1 MADTIYYNS
10 WFSFHKKPFGA
21 VKKGTE
27 VNFSIFVPEQT
38 TEVSLVVKT
47 SDPTLGKESY
57 PMKKSRPSYYDVT
70 YKVKVAPELY
80 FYYFEITVEV
90 EEGYHTYYYGAKE
103 KSSGEGT
110 TYSNEYEVRPYQLTS
125 YVEEEKAPDW
135 YLQSIFYQI
144 FPDRFFNGN
153 ENGQVTAPKK
163 NSFLY
168 GQVTDDP
175 MYIKNSQ
182 GEILRWD
189 FYGGNLKGI
198 LKKLPYLKKLGVNGI
213 YLNPIFLAT
222 SNHRYDTSD
231 YLKIDPML
239 GTEEEFKNFV
249 KILHKEGF
257 HLILDGVFSHVG
269 KDSLY
274 FNENGDYG
282 ANVGAYQS
290 KASPYYPWFTFTH
303 YPNEYKTWWGI
314 KDLPEVDKENK
325 NYQEFIYGDENSVLE
340 KWNALG
346 VDGWR
351 LDVADELP
359 DSFIAGIRHNLDS
372 YPDKV
377 LIGEVWEDASNK
389 ISYGKRRCYILDHML
404 HGVMNYPFR
413 QIILDLLNQEK
424 KPAEIAA
431 ELMVIK
437 ENYPKNILLNN
448 LNNIGTHDTER
459 ILTLLKENKK
469 KVNLACGMMFM
480 LPGIP
485 CVYYGDEA
493 GLKGGK
499 DPENRKFFPWE
510 TPQPE
515 IFQSYQKW
523 INYRSNSAILK
534 TGDFLPFYSHDL
546 FGICRYT
553 ETGYTLYVFNPTNQV
568 QKVSVEE
575 LNFNGESPLSYEKLA
590 VIDGVKLQPL
600 DGYLVS
606 EKTYHKPHFS

>member
-1 MADTIYYNS
+1 MAETIYYNS

-27 VNFSIFVPEQT
+27 VAFSIFVPDKT

-57 PMKKSRPSYYDVT
+57 PMKKSRPSYYDVS
-70 YKVKVAPELY
+70 YKVKSSPELY
-80 FYYFEITVEV
+80 FYYFEITLKV

-103 KSSGEGT
+103 RNSGEGT
-110 TYSNEYEVRPYQLTS
+110 IYSNEYEVRPYQLTS
-125 YVEEEKAPDW
+125 YTQEEKAPDW
-135 YLQSIFYQI
+135 YLQSVFYQI

-153 ENGQVTAPKK
+153 EDGQVMAPKK

-198 LKKLPYLKKLGVNGI
+198 LKKLPYLKELGVNGI

-239 GTEEEFKNFV
+239 GTEEEFVTFV
-249 KILHKEGF
+249 KTLHAEGF

-274 FNENGDYG
+274 FNKNGDYG
-282 ANVGAYQS
+282 LNTGAYQR
-290 KASPYYPWFTFTH
+290 KDSPYFPWFTFFH
-303 YPNEYKTWWGI
+303 YPDDYKTWWGI
-314 KDLPEVDKENK
+314 KDLPEVNKENK
-325 NYQEFIYGDENSVLE
+325 AYQEFIYGDENSVLE
-340 KWNALG
+340 KWNSLG

-359 DSFIAGIRHNLDS
+359 DAFIAGIRHNLDS
-372 YPDKV
+372 YSEKV

-389 ISYGKRRCYILDHML
+389 ISYGQRRRYILDHML

-413 QIILDLLNQEK
+413 QIILDLINQEK

-431 ELMVIK
+431 ELMTIK
-437 ENYPKNILLNN
+437 ENYPKDILLNN

-459 ILTLLKENKK
+459 ILTLLKENPK

-485 CVYYGDEA
+485 CIYYGDEA
-493 GLKGGK
+493 GLTGGK
-499 DPENRKFFPWE
+499 DPENRKFFPWDSQ
-510 TPQPE
+510 QPE
-515 IFQSYQKW
+515 IFHSYQKW
-523 INYRSNSAILK
+523 TNYRINSTILK
-534 TGDFLPFYSHDL
+534 TGDFLPFYSEHL

-553 ETGYTLYVFNPTNQV
+553 EAGYTLYVFNPTNQV
-568 QKVSVEE
+568 QKVLVEE
-575 LNFNGESPLSYEKLA
+575 LNFNGESPLSYEKLQ
-590 VIDGVKLQPL
+590 VIDGVQLAPL

-606 EKTYHKPHFS
+606 EKTYHTPHFS